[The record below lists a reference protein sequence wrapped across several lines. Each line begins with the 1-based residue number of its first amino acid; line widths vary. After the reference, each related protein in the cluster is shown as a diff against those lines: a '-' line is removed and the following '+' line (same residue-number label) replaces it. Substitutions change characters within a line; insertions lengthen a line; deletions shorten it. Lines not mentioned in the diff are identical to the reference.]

1 VLEPS
6 QDEVLDMRYAICFT
20 PPPGDP
26 LTLAA
31 AGWLGRNVYSGH
43 AADHPGLRGLGVHEI
58 AFHTALPRRFGFH
71 ATFKAPFR
79 LSEGVSEAM
88 LLRELMH
95 FAGSMEPVSLSG
107 LSVGRIGEV
116 YGLILD
122 RPCAAVDHLAASVVQ
137 AFDGYRAPLSE
148 AEIERRNPDRLS
160 APQFS
165 NLNRWGHPYVMDE
178 FRFHMTLTGPL
189 LARDFPRIEQALKA
203 HFDPVLAESVTV
215 GNLALFVENE
225 QGAPFQ
231 VHSLHPLGRVSSRKI
246 A

>member
-1 VLEPS
+1 VPEPS
-6 QDEVLDMRYAICFT
+6 QHEVLDMRYAICFT

-31 AGWLGRNVYSGH
+31 SGWLGRNVYSGH
-43 AADHPGLRGLGVHEI
+43 AADHPGLKGLGVHEI

-79 LSEGVSEAM
+79 LNDGASEAM

-95 FAGSMEPVSLSG
+95 FAGSMEPVTLAG

-122 RPCAAVDHLAASVVQ
+122 RPCSAVDHLAASVVQ
-137 AFDGYRAPLSE
+137 AFD
-148 AEIERRNPDRLS
+148 RLS

-165 NLNRWGHPYVMDE
+165 NLSRWGHPYVMDE

-203 HFDPVLAESVTV
+203 HFDPVLAEPMTIS
-215 GNLALFVENE
+215 NLALFVEPE

>member
-1 VLEPS
+1 
-6 QDEVLDMRYAICFT
+6 MRYAICFT
-20 PPPGDP
+20 PPSGDP
-26 LTLAA
+26 LALAA
-31 AGWLGRNVYSGH
+31 ASWLGRNVFSGE
-43 AADHPGLRGLGVHEI
+43 AAEHPGLKGLGVHEI

-79 LSEGVSEAM
+79 LSDGSTEAS

-95 FAGSMEPVSLSG
+95 FSGRMEPVALDG
-107 LSVGRIGEV
+107 LTVGRIGDV

-122 RPCAAVDHLAASVVQ
+122 RPCPSVDYLAASVVQ
-137 AFDGYRAPLSE
+137 AFDGFRAPLSE
-148 AEIERRNPDRLS
+148 TEIERRNPERLS

-189 LARDFPRIEQALKA
+189 LGRDFPRIEQALKA
-203 HFDPVLAESVTV
+203 QFDPVLAEPVV
-215 GNLALFVENE
+215 IGNLALFIEPE
-225 QGAPFQ
+225 RGAPFV
-231 VHSLHPLGRVSSRKI
+231 VHSLHPLGQMARRKI